1 LNQKVDRIT
10 ASKSA
15 IPMMLTGILYFK
27 SLILLFSLYEFS
39 VRVLLL
45 SFLSFAPIFVIVSF
59 SFLFEGR
66 KKWMYFVI
74 VDLVFSI
81 LFYAD
86 LVYFRGLN
94 QLFSI
99 YVLFI
104 KNLTFNF
111 GASTGGYFYNIDFVM
126 LIDLIFLFYVTRRS
140 KKLSNNQ
147 LPLIKKESFA
157 KKSLLFAT
165 SFTFSFLIM
174 ITQFFAVRQTI
185 GMENYENF
193 ALFLS
198 PVGNHLV
205 NVASYVSEKVK
216 TLSEVEHYD
225 IKSWFAA
232 NEKNL
237 DADPQYEDLYGI
249 LKGKNIIVIH
259 YESLEKFVLDSSF
272 YGKEITPNL
281 NKILDSSISFTV
293 KEQVR
298 EGTSSD
304 TELMFNTGLYP
315 TLKGSAFMSY
325 GENAY
330 FSLPKLLKQDG
341 YETMTIHGDEAKFW
355 NRDVVYPNLGIDKY
369 VDESLFE
376 DKRYSGLGILD
387 ESLFD
392 QSLKEIKKT
401 DSPFYSYIMTVTSH
415 TPFNLEE
422 EYRFLGIPGDDADA
436 GYLES
441 IHYTDHYLGE
451 FYDSLKEKGILENS
465 AIIIFGDHEGIHKYQ
480 DSNLPE
486 NNGEIPF
493 IVSIPGM
500 EGFEVDQLGGQIDML
515 PTLLYL
521 LGVDKEVYSESVM
534 GSNLLKSDPGS
545 VILPTGELQGETK
558 DKEHLLKASGVANL
572 IITGNY
578 FAEDPETE
586 GKIFDDNIGRS
597 R

>member
-1 LNQKVDRIT
+1 
-10 ASKSA
+10 
-15 IPMMLTGILYFK
+15 
-27 SLILLFSLYEFS
+27 
-39 VRVLLL
+39 
-45 SFLSFAPIFVIVSF
+45 
-59 SFLFEGR
+59 
-66 KKWMYFVI
+66 
-74 VDLVFSI
+74 
-81 LFYAD
+81 
-86 LVYFRGLN
+86 
-94 QLFSI
+94 
-99 YVLFI
+99 
-104 KNLTFNF
+104 
-111 GASTGGYFYNIDFVM
+111 
-126 LIDLIFLFYVTRRS
+126 
-140 KKLSNNQ
+140 
-147 LPLIKKESFA
+147 
-157 KKSLLFAT
+157 
-165 SFTFSFLIM
+165 
-174 ITQFFAVRQTI
+174 
-185 GMENYENF
+185 
-193 ALFLS
+193 
-198 PVGNHLV
+198 
-205 NVASYVSEKVK
+205 
-216 TLSEVEHYD
+216 
-225 IKSWFAA
+225 
-232 NEKNL
+232 
-237 DADPQYEDLYGI
+237 
-249 LKGKNIIVIH
+249 
-259 YESLEKFVLDSSF
+259 
-272 YGKEITPNL
+272 
-281 NKILDSSISFTV
+281 
-293 KEQVR
+293 
-298 EGTSSD
+298 
-304 TELMFNTGLYP
+304 
-315 TLKGSAFMSY
+315 MSY

-480 DSNLPE
+480 DSNLPK

-500 EGFEVDQLGGQIDML
+500 EGFEVNQLGGQIDML

-558 DKEHLLKASGVANL
+558 DKEHLLKASEIANL

>member
-1 LNQKVDRIT
+1 MTLD
-10 ASKSA
+10 
-15 IPMMLTGILYFK
+15 
-27 SLILLFSLYEFS
+27 
-39 VRVLLL
+39 
-45 SFLSFAPIFVIVSF
+45 
-59 SFLFEGR
+59 
-66 KKWMYFVI
+66 
-74 VDLVFSI
+74 
-81 LFYAD
+81 
-86 LVYFRGLN
+86 
-94 QLFSI
+94 
-99 YVLFI
+99 
-104 KNLTFNF
+104 F
-111 GASTGGYFYNIDFVM
+111 GASAGGYFYNIDFVM
-126 LIDLIFLFYVTRRS
+126 LIDLLLLFYVTRKS
-140 KKLSNNQ
+140 KKLSKNQ
-147 LPLIKKESFA
+147 QPLVKKESLT
-157 KKSLLFAT
+157 KKSLLFVT

-185 GMENYENF
+185 GMETYQNY
-193 ALFLS
+193 ALLLS

-205 NVASYVSEKVK
+205 NMASFVSEKVK
-216 TLSEVEHYD
+216 TLSEED
-225 IKSWFAA
+225 SLNIKAWFAA

-249 LKGKNIIVIH
+249 LEGKNIIVIH

-293 KEQVR
+293 QEQVR

-325 GENAY
+325 GENTY
-330 FSLPKLLKQDG
+330 FSLPKLLKEDG

-355 NRDVVYPNLGIDKY
+355 NRDVVYPNIGIDKY

-387 ESLFD
+387 ESLFT
-392 QSLKEIKKT
+392 QSLKEIEKT
-401 DSPFYSYIMTVTSH
+401 DSPFYAYIMSVTSH
-415 TPFNLEE
+415 TPFNIEE
-422 EYRFLGIPGDDADA
+422 EYRFLGIPGEDADA

-441 IHYTDHYLGE
+441 MHYTDHYLGE
-451 FYDSLKEKGILENS
+451 FYDSLEEKGILEDS
-465 AIIIFGDHEGIHKYQ
+465 AIIIFGDHEGIHKYHE
-480 DSNLPE
+480 SSLPE

-500 EGFEVDQLGGQIDML
+500 EGFEVDQVGGQIDML

-521 LGVDKEVYSESVM
+521 LGVEKDVYSGSVM
-534 GSNLLKSDPGS
+534 GSNLLSSDSGS
-545 VILPTGELQGETK
+545 VILPTGEILGETL
-558 DKEHLLKASGVANL
+558 DEEHLIKASEIANL

-578 FAEDPETE
+578 FGEDPLSR
-586 GKIFDDNIGRS
+586 GRQFDANIGRS